1 MARRRKSNLEEGV
14 NLDSLMDALTNV
26 VAVLILVLILVQA
39 DVSKKVV
46 DFLEGLEPAT
56 SEQVEASKKEV
67 EILVKRV
74 AELDQLL
81 QKDAPTQVE
90 IEVEKRQLALLEKDV
105 KERKDLL
112 VELEGLKK
120 AAKEAQEERDVEAQ
134 KTEKIQDR
142 IAELEGLLDET
153 PVLKIEPTIVGIP
166 ASRPIPNNASI
177 YRAIVIHN
185 RIHFIDPIT
194 PLELFKAEFKKAKID
209 FPNQRIKRRGSDRY
223 IYQAPPI
230 LKHFKGF
237 DFKNSRG
244 QKHELTASPTS
255 TRLHIRVSPNLK
267 NGGTS
272 LEELGEPRSDFG
284 RILDKLRFNRRA
296 VLIFNVHPNSFNTYL
311 RARQLADRE
320 KVTAG
325 WEVNGS
331 SNFVIRINDIEIERQ
346 QEPTPAKPGPERPP
360 NLPTKID

>member
-67 EILVKRV
+67 EILVKRE

-120 AAKEAQEERDVEAQ
+120 R
-134 KTEKIQDR
+134 R
-142 IAELEGLLDET
+142 R
-153 PVLKIEPTIVGIP
+153 
-166 ASRPIPNNASI
+166 RP
-177 YRAIVIHN
+177 
-185 RIHFIDPIT
+185 
-194 PLELFKAEFKKAKID
+194 KKSGML
-209 FPNQRIKRRGSDRY
+209 RR
-223 IYQAPPI
+223 
-230 LKHFKGF
+230 K
-237 DFKNSRG
+237 
-244 QKHELTASPTS
+244 
-255 TRLHIRVSPNLK
+255 
-267 NGGTS
+267 
-272 LEELGEPRSDFG
+272 
-284 RILDKLRFNRRA
+284 KLRRF
-296 VLIFNVHPNSFNTYL
+296 
-311 RARQLADRE
+311 
-320 KVTAG
+320 
-325 WEVNGS
+325 
-331 SNFVIRINDIEIERQ
+331 RIGLQ
-346 QEPTPAKPGPERPP
+346 S
-360 NLPTKID
+360 

>member
-1 MARRRKSNLEEGV
+1 
-14 NLDSLMDALTNV
+14 
-26 VAVLILVLILVQA
+26 
-39 DVSKKVV
+39 
-46 DFLEGLEPAT
+46 
-56 SEQVEASKKEV
+56 
-67 EILVKRV
+67 
-74 AELDQLL
+74 
-81 QKDAPTQVE
+81 
-90 IEVEKRQLALLEKDV
+90 
-105 KERKDLL
+105 
-112 VELEGLKK
+112 
-120 AAKEAQEERDVEAQ
+120 
-134 KTEKIQDR
+134 

-331 SNFVIRINDIEIERQ
+331 STFVIRINDIEIKRQ

>member
-120 AAKEAQEERDVEAQ
+120 RRRRPK
-134 KTEKIQDR
+134 KS
-142 IAELEGLLDET
+142 
-153 PVLKIEPTIVGIP
+153 GI
-166 ASRPIPNNASI
+166 
-177 YRAIVIHN
+177 
-185 RIHFIDPIT
+185 
-194 PLELFKAEFKKAKID
+194 L
-209 FPNQRIKRRGSDRY
+209 RR
-223 IYQAPPI
+223 
-230 LKHFKGF
+230 K
-237 DFKNSRG
+237 
-244 QKHELTASPTS
+244 
-255 TRLHIRVSPNLK
+255 
-267 NGGTS
+267 
-272 LEELGEPRSDFG
+272 
-284 RILDKLRFNRRA
+284 KLRRF
-296 VLIFNVHPNSFNTYL
+296 
-311 RARQLADRE
+311 
-320 KVTAG
+320 
-325 WEVNGS
+325 
-331 SNFVIRINDIEIERQ
+331 RIELQ
-346 QEPTPAKPGPERPP
+346 S
-360 NLPTKID
+360 

>member
-223 IYQAPPI
+223 IYQAPP
-230 LKHFKGF
+230 HSEAF
-237 DFKNSRG
+237 
-244 QKHELTASPTS
+244 
-255 TRLHIRVSPNLK
+255 
-267 NGGTS
+267 
-272 LEELGEPRSDFG
+272 
-284 RILDKLRFNRRA
+284 
-296 VLIFNVHPNSFNTYL
+296 
-311 RARQLADRE
+311 
-320 KVTAG
+320 
-325 WEVNGS
+325 
-331 SNFVIRINDIEIERQ
+331 
-346 QEPTPAKPGPERPP
+346 
-360 NLPTKID
+360 

>member
-67 EILVKRV
+67 EILVKRE

-194 PLELFKAEFKKAKID
+194 PLELFKAEFKKAKRD

-223 IYQAPPI
+223 IYQAPP
-230 LKHFKGF
+230 HSEAF
-237 DFKNSRG
+237 
-244 QKHELTASPTS
+244 
-255 TRLHIRVSPNLK
+255 
-267 NGGTS
+267 
-272 LEELGEPRSDFG
+272 
-284 RILDKLRFNRRA
+284 
-296 VLIFNVHPNSFNTYL
+296 
-311 RARQLADRE
+311 
-320 KVTAG
+320 
-325 WEVNGS
+325 
-331 SNFVIRINDIEIERQ
+331 
-346 QEPTPAKPGPERPP
+346 
-360 NLPTKID
+360 